1 MHTQDLKNLVAELQV
16 YHSEMQNIECKSAEK
31 GCPTRLY
38 DTLSSFSNQDDGGI
52 IIFGI
57 DEKKDY
63 EAVGV
68 YDAQDLQVQVNNQ
81 CKQMSP
87 IVRALFTVCEID
99 GKIIVSAEIPGVDVS
114 ERPVYYTGIGKIK
127 GSYVRV
133 GEADEPMT
141 DYEIYSYEAFRRRI
155 QDDLRP
161 VDNGRLAMMDKA
173 KVEEYIRKVKS
184 DRKNLAENVSDEQIL
199 ELMGVTNEG
208 TPSLAGLLSFSV
220 YPQGCYPQLCI
231 VAVTVPGV
239 QLGALGDEGER
250 FIDNKRITGTIPDMI
265 EQACDFVKKNMR
277 VKTIIDSEGK
287 RIDKPEFP
295 SAAVREVILNAL
307 VHRDYSIHTQN
318 VPIRLTM
325 YRDRLEVVNP
335 GGLYGKITI
344 DSLGSVRP
352 ETRNSILANILEILK
367 ITENR
372 YSGIPTI
379 RTECKRANLPAP
391 IFSSVRGEFK
401 VVIKNNIYQSDI
413 KTGENK
419 KEHDILEFCRIPRS
433 RAELEA
439 FTGFS
444 RFYTMS
450 SIIQPLI
457 DQGKIALTIPEKP
470 KSKKQRYLTTDHS
483 KRRTT

>member
-1 MHTQDLKNLVAELQV
+1 MHTQDLINLVTKVQS
-16 YHSEMQNIECKSAEK
+16 YRSEMQNIECKAAEK

-38 DTLSSFSNQDDGGI
+38 DTLSSFSNQDEGGI

-57 DEKKDY
+57 DEKSNY
-63 EAVGV
+63 SAVGV

-87 IVRALFTVCEID
+87 VVRALFTVADID
-99 GKIIVSAEIPGVDVS
+99 GKLVVSAEIPGVDAS

-161 VDNGRLAMMDKA
+161 VENQRLAMLDTA
-173 KVEEYIRKVKS
+173 KIEKYILEVKS
-184 DRKNLAENVSDEQIL
+184 ERKNLAENVSDEQIL

-208 TPSLAGLLSFSV
+208 VPSLAGLLSFSV

-231 VAVTVPGV
+231 VATVVPGTEI
-239 QLGALGDEGER
+239 GMIGDDGER
-250 FIDNKRITGTIPDMI
+250 FIDNQRITGTIPDMI

-277 VKTIIDSEGK
+277 VKTVIDDEGH
-287 RIDKPEFP
+287 RNDKPEFP
-295 SAAVREVILNAL
+295 IKAVREVILNAL

-318 VPIRLTM
+318 VPIQLTM
-325 YRDRLEVVNP
+325 YRDRLEVISP

-352 ETRNSILANILEILK
+352 ETRNSVLANILEILHV
-367 ITENR
+367 TENR

-379 RTECKRANLPAP
+379 RSECKKANLPAP

-401 VVIKNNIYQSDI
+401 VVMKNNVYQSDI
-413 KTGENK
+413 KTNSVA
-419 KEHDILEFCRIPRS
+419 KEKEILAFCRTPRS
-433 RAELEA
+433 RAELEE

-450 SIIQPLI
+450 SIVQPLL
-457 DQGKIALTIPEKP
+457 DSGKLAMTLPEKP
-470 KSKKQRYLTTDHS
+470 KSKNQKYVTV
-483 KRRTT
+483 